1 MLRDLSVPQRVHAE
15 GKLDL
20 VIAVVCH
27 SEAHPPS
34 PASQTVTVPLGLG
47 LEFSGQYC
55 LARPKPLV

>member
-1 MLRDLSVPQRVHAE
+1 MLRDLSVPQSVHAE

-20 VIAVVCH
+20 VIAAVCH

-47 LEFSGQYC
+47 LEFSG
-55 LARPKPLV
+55 